1 MNENPKL
8 LHIGSYSWETGGTA
22 NFIFNHSQYQVK
34 QGVSIDIASAVYP
47 SQRTYDIPSGVRLF
61 QFPKSFFS
69 RFLSEFS
76 WEMIFWFWK
85 NRNNYD
91 YIHLH
96 GLWHFG
102 AILPFIIPCRAKKII
117 TIHGFLNEYALQS
130 SWLLKR
136 IFWILFQKRFLRR
149 ADKLHAINDEEY
161 DTLMRLFPEKK
172 DQIALICNGIEDPLK
187 KNYGTANPSL
197 VAQIEAFIQD
207 SSLIFLFL
215 GRKHEIKGLD
225 ILLAAFAAI
234 GDKYAWN
241 ARLILAGPDDNYS
254 PAIATF
260 LEKYPRK
267 DIFQLSLVSGAEKD
281 FLYKNTTMV
290 VLPSYSEGFS
300 IAALEAMAYGKP
312 SLLSTK
318 VGFTKDINKYKAAL
332 LFEPTYEGILAAF
345 EKIIAEPEL
354 GDSFKQNARNLF
366 VENFQMHE
374 ISDKMYHFLFD

>member
-1 MNENPKL
+1 MNKPPKL

-22 NFIFNHSQYQVK
+22 SFIFNHASYQTK
-34 QGVSIDIASAVYP
+34 HGVEIDIASAVYP
-47 SQRTYDIPSGVRLF
+47 SQRTYDVPAGVRLF

-76 WEMIFWFWK
+76 WEMIFWFIK
-85 NRNNYD
+85 NRNHYD

-102 AILPFIIPCRAKKII
+102 AILPFIIPSKAQKII

-130 SWLLKR
+130 SWLIKR
-136 IFWILFQKRFLRR
+136 IFWILFQKRFLRK

-161 DTLMRLFPEKK
+161 DTLLRLFPEKK
-172 DQIALICNGIEDPLK
+172 EQIALICNGIEDPLS
-187 KNYGTANPSL
+187 KNYSEPNPAL
-197 VAQIEAFIQD
+197 VQKVKDFIQD
-207 SSLIFLFL
+207 SPLVFLFL

-225 ILLAAFAAI
+225 ILLQSFASI
-234 GDKYAWN
+234 GDRFAWN

-254 PAIATF
+254 PAIAAF

-267 DIFQLSLVSGAEKD
+267 DILELPLTSGAEKD
-281 FLYKNTTMV
+281 FLYKTCDFA

-318 VGFTKDINKYKAAL
+318 VGFTKAINKYQAAL
-332 LFEPTYEGILAAF
+332 LFEPTYEGISAAF
-345 EKIIAEPEL
+345 EQVITKPNV
-354 GDSFKQNARNLF
+354 GDSFKENARTMF
-366 VENFQMHE
+366 VENFQIRE
-374 ISDKMYHFLFD
+374 ISEKMYHFLFD